1 MGFGEDFFTVLA
13 ALATPTAEELAD
25 ARALRAEKRA
35 DDAERALRAER
46 RATPMVDIKSAI
58 LAEAFGLPLAPKNTD
73 LVGVLKGTD
82 RYYRDEALRGLVN
95 LGGCTRVD
103 AYKLVVEHGRL
114 FPPSHARELRV
125 WLCKA

>member
-95 LGGCTRVD
+95 LGGVYARRRVQ
-103 AYKLVVEHGRL
+103 ASSRARAVVSPEPCPGAA
-114 FPPSHARELRV
+114 SVAV
-125 WLCKA
+125 